1 MKTIR
6 YLFILTLG
14 LFLLS
19 CSSAL
24 ETSPLTSLDNK
35 TMWNSES
42 NAMLA
47 LSGCYRGNI
56 IFNDPSNNNAHPTE
70 NDWCSWSG
78 LYPLELA
85 SDNAYDRKA
94 TTTGIS
100 NMNQISNG
108 TLNTSNAS
116 IKNYWASSYS
126 KIARCNI
133 FIENIDKVPTTKA
146 VIDRLKS
153 EVRFLRAIQYFYL
166 SQYFWDVPLVTKTLT
181 KEEANQVTK
190 TSKAD
195 ITKFIINEFTEIAT
209 LLPRHK
215 DIKSSERG
223 RASSQ
228 AALAFLGRTYLGA
241 HDYVNAASAFKQII
255 DFGDNIIDPNY
266 QTIFFPSNQNSN
278 ENIFATQY
286 LQDLAGSALPQ
297 VYWPRIN
304 GGWHQICPLGSLF
317 EAYEFTNGTPF
328 SYTSALY
335 DPKDLGK
342 NRDPRLRY
350 TLLWDQTSF
359 MGKMYVS
366 HPDSTQSMDQLGA
379 GKQTTY
385 TGFGMRKFSDE
396 SYSGSLLSY
405 GANVNVVRYA
415 EVLLSYLEA
424 VLEAGQPIDQALLD
438 ATINKVRGRATVNM
452 PRVTETDPTK
462 LRVILRRERRVELAL
477 EGLRY
482 WDLLRWGIA
491 DQVLNA
497 DFYGAP
503 FPGSKKTRKKGT
515 VTDPYGR
522 WYVISRAFRN
532 PTDYRWPIPQSE
544 QDINPNLRN

>member
-1 MKTIR
+1 MKTII

-19 CSSAL
+19 CTAEL

-47 LSGCYRGNI
+47 LTGCYQGNI
-56 IFNDPSNNNAHPTE
+56 VYNSGNNTLTDWNA
-70 NDWCSWSG
+70 WCG
-78 LYPLELA
+78 LYFLELA
-85 SDNAYDRKA
+85 SDNAYDRVA
-94 TTTGIS
+94 TTTGNS

-108 TLNTSNAS
+108 TLNTSNAY
-116 IKNYWASSYS
+116 IQQYWTNSYS
-126 KIARCNI
+126 KIAKCNM
-133 FIENIDKVPTTKA
+133 FIENVDKVPASKA

-153 EVRFLRAIQYFYL
+153 EARFLRAIQYFYL
-166 SQYFWDVPLVTKTLT
+166 TQYYWDVPLVTKSLS
-181 KEEANQVTK
+181 KEEANQVEK

-195 ITKFIINEFTEIAT
+195 ITKFIVSELTEIAT

-215 DIKSSERG
+215 DIKSTERG

-228 AALAFLGRTYLGA
+228 AALAFLGRTYLGV
-241 HDYVNAASAFKQII
+241 HDYVNSAGAFKQII

-266 QTIFFPSNQNSN
+266 QTIFFPSNKNSN

-286 LQDLAGSALPQ
+286 LQDLGGNGLPNQ
-297 VYWPRIN
+297 AWPAMF
-304 GGWHQICPLGSLF
+304 GGFHTICPLGSLF
-317 EAYEFTNGTPF
+317 EAYEFTDGTPF
-328 SYTSALY
+328 SYASALY
-335 DPKDLGK
+335 DQKDLGK
-342 NRDPRLRY
+342 NRDPRLNY
-350 TLLWDQTSF
+350 TLLWDQTYF
-359 MGKMYVS
+359 KGKKYVC
-366 HPDSTQSMDQLGA
+366 HPDSTKSVDQLGA
-379 GKQTTY
+379 GKQATY
-385 TGFGMRKFSDE
+385 TGFGLRKFFDE
-396 SYSGSLLSY
+396 SYSGAPKNY

-424 VLEAGQPIDQALLD
+424 VLEAGQPINQTLLD

-482 WDLLRWGIA
+482 WDLLRWGVA
-491 DQVLNA
+491 NDVLKA

-503 FPGSKKTRKKGT
+503 FPGAKNMRKKGG
-515 VTDPYGR
+515 VADPYSR
-522 WYVISRAFRN
+522 WYVISRNFRN
-532 PTDYRWPIPQSE
+532 PDDYRWPIPQSE

>member
-1 MKTIR
+1 MKTII

-19 CSSAL
+19 CSSEL

-35 TMWNSES
+35 TILNSES

-47 LSGCYRGNI
+47 LAGCYRGNI
-56 IFNDPSNNNAHPTE
+56 VYNNTSSAD
-70 NDWCSWSG
+70 DWCSWSG
-78 LYPLELA
+78 LYFLEFA
-85 SDNAYDRKA
+85 SDNAFDRAA
-94 TTTGIS
+94 TTTGNS
-100 NMNQISNG
+100 TLHQLSNG
-108 TLNTSNAS
+108 TLNTTNAS
-116 IKNYWASSYS
+116 ILSYWSNSYS
-126 KIARCNI
+126 KIAKCNM
-133 FIENIDKVPTTKA
+133 FIENIDKVPTSKI

-153 EVRFLRAIQYFYL
+153 EARFLRAIQYFYL
-166 SQYFWDVPLVTKTLT
+166 SQYFWDVPLVTKSLS

-195 ITKFIINEFTEIAT
+195 ITKFIISELTEIAT

-223 RASSQ
+223 RATSQ
-228 AALAFLGRTYLGA
+228 AALAFLGRTYLGS
-241 HDYVNAASAFKQII
+241 HDYANAASSFKQII

-286 LQDLAGSALPQ
+286 LQDLAGNALPLQ
-297 VYWPRIN
+297 AWPAMF
-304 GGWHQICPLGSLF
+304 GGYHSVCPLGSLF
-317 EAYEFTNGTPF
+317 EAYEFTDGTPF
-328 SYTSALY
+328 SFASALY
-335 DPKDLGK
+335 DPTDLGK
-342 NRDPRLRY
+342 NRDPRLKY
-350 TLLWDQTSF
+350 TLLWNQTSF
-359 MGKMYVS
+359 KGKTYVC
-366 HPDSTQSMDQLGA
+366 HPDSTKSVDQLGA

-385 TGFGMRKFSDE
+385 TGFGLRKFFDE
-396 SYSGSLLSY
+396 SYSGPPKSY

-424 VLEAGQPIDQALLD
+424 VLEAGQPTNQTLLD

-503 FPGSKKTRKKGT
+503 FPGAKNMRKKGG
-515 VTDPYGR
+515 VTDPYSR

-544 QDINPNLRN
+544 QDINPNLR